1 MEKLEIKSPK
11 DNNGKTPLHS
21 AARNGRLIVFKYI
34 VENVI
39 EKNPKD
45 NDSNTPLDLARHG
58 GFLEYFKRNLKIIGY
73 RVTGRHTTMEGIY

>member
-1 MEKLEIKSPK
+1 MKCKIKSPK
-11 DNNGKTPLHS
+11 DNNGKTPLHN
-21 AARNGRLIVFKYI
+21 AATHGKLIVFKYI

-45 NDSNTPLDLARHG
+45 NDSNTPLDLVRHG